1 MYTIFSPRHVKTAE
15 HSHILR
21 GRSVSWEPNNANGGG
36 GGMYSVKETQ
46 ILRVECQ
53 FWNSEHVVRGRGIT
67 NYF

>member
-1 MYTIFSPRHVKTAE
+1 MYTRFRSRHVKTAE

-21 GRSVSWEPNNANGGG
+21 GGSVSWEPNNANGG

-53 FWNSEHVVRGRGIT
+53 FWNCEHVVRGGGIT
-67 NYF
+67 SYF